1 MANQHD
7 DVVVAADG
15 SGNYTTR
22 HVIHIKRGV
31 YKEFVVLGQEKR
43 NVVLVGDGMDATV
56 ISGSRC
62 CAGERGVG
70 ETRENAA
77 CSSLLQFQFGPDS
90 FSFCFALCCMFKF
103 TWAVVLKK
111 VYMGRDPPFR
121 VQGKGFIARDLCIEN
136 TAGPRKEK
144 GQAVALLSRSDQSVL
159 YRCALRGYQD
169 TLWCARSSKQLSRE
183 CTITGT
189 VDFIFGEAAAFC
201 TVAADEDLAAHAAKG
216 TVQTYLGRPWKPFSR
231 VVFMQSTISD
241 VPPDTL
247 YYAEYKNGGPGAAVS
262 GRVNW
267 RGVHAN
273 LDASTARSFTVEKLI
288 NGNDWLPSTGVEY
301 KPGL

>member
-15 SGNYTTR
+15 SGNYTT
-22 HVIHIKRGV
+22 VTAAAPANSDKERGV

-62 CAGERGVG
+62 CAGWLHH
-70 ETRENAA
+70 TRHY
-77 CSSLLQFQFGPDS
+77 G
-90 FSFCFALCCMFKF
+90 
-103 TWAVVLKK
+103 
-111 VYMGRDPPFR
+111 

-189 VDFIFGEAAAFC
+189 VDFIFGEAAAVFQGC
-201 TVAADEDLAAHAAKG
+201 TLLARLPILGQENTITAQGLLHRGGRRGSRRSRRQGYRADLPRPPVEAVLARGLHAEHHLRRAGPQGLAAVGAP
-216 TVQTYLGRPWKPFSR
+216 Q
-231 VVFMQSTISD
+231 